1 MVGWRCTNS
10 KGASQ
15 GSWNA
20 RASECRQRVGED
32 MGLDVEVGVG
42 EFGGGEAIY
51 RLTPIFQNPLLEGVG
66 WGPTNVSPA
75 LSLIISTPSAPVIDS
90 RGF

>member
-1 MVGWRCTNS
+1 M
-10 KGASQ
+10 
-15 GSWNA
+15 
-20 RASECRQRVGED
+20 GED
-32 MGLDVEVGVG
+32 MGLDVEVGVR

-51 RLTPIFQNPLLEGVG
+51 RITTIFQNPILEGVG
-66 WGPTNVSPA
+66 WGPTIVSPA